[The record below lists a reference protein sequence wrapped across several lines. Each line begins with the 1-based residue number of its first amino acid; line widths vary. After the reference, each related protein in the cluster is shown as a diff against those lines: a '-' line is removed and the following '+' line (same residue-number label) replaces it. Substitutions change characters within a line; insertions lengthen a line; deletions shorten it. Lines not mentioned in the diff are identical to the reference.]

1 MRELTVTELSA
12 RRAFEAYGCIVE
24 DLLKGEDTYYGRYA
38 ELMEMSEGQE
48 TWWGLPED
56 GEAPEGQITQAE
68 RTKCAAK
75 IIEYLTVV
83 LASGYGELTAT
94 RMSDAQAYNAGYSK
108 GITVYPSRYAA
119 RRAHRIKHTFSDSV
133 GLWVDVHIFR
143 NGNVILTRAQ

>member
-83 LASGYGELTAT
+83 LASAYGELTGT
-94 RMSDAQAYNAGYSK
+94 SMTDESAYNLGYSK
-108 GITVYPSRYAA
+108 GIVVYPSYYVES
-119 RRAHRIKHTFSDSV
+119 RAHRIKHSFSDSV